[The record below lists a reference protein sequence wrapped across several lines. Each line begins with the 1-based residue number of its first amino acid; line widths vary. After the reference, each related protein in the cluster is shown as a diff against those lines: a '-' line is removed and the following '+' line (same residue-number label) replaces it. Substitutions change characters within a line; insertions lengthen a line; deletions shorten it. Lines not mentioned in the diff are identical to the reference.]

1 MCLHSF
7 NCASIL
13 FLRFWITFTIIFTKY
28 SEFFQIDCLFLLH
41 LLDLV
46 GFYHVSSFAEWFSV
60 VSFCLICWVW
70 GLLSIVCKIVVPLIS
85 GVFPL
90 WVELLQCLV
99 TFSWLWGIV
108 AVFWWMELDL
118 VSLKGSAM
126 SSGVFGVSVGLIWL
140 YTAYLL
146 MGRAVFLF
154 FWRFDVRHLAWSLLV
169 FVKGLV
175 LMLRW
180 RTLGDLKLINFPWN
194 WEFFGGPKSWIWVSH
209 LGDSGPIPYC
219 STNIPQVTQHRRQNP
234 QKMVIVTLN
243 RQEYPKTLTKRKEE
257 SKRGKKE

>member
-108 AVFWWMELDL
+108 AVFWWMKLDL

-126 SSGVFGVSVGLIWL
+126 SSGVFGASVGLIWL

-180 RTLGDLKLINFPWN
+180 RTLGDLWLIFHGTGSSLVVQSPG
-194 WEFFGGPKSWIWVSH
+194 FGSPILEIQAQSLTVAPIFLKSH
-209 LGDSGPIPYC
+209 
-219 STNIPQVTQHRRQNP
+219 STEDKIH
-234 QKMVIVTLN
+234 
-243 RQEYPKTLTKRKEE
+243 
-257 SKRGKKE
+257 KKWW